1 MFARYPED
9 KKDENG
15 VKFWSGTKRAPKP
28 LVFDLGDETC
38 LNYVIAAANL
48 RAFNF
53 GLAPSTDRKEFVRL
67 LPSVVVPEFVVS
79 TQVKIAANDEE
90 LKKMQAEMALADDHD
105 ETVRKLVATLPD
117 RAGTLASL
125 TITPVEFEKDDDTNF
140 HMDFITAQATAQ
152 STRRIR
158 GYVDALEVCVCVC
171 VCVCA
176 TRTRRLLCCWCWG
189 RLAGLG
195 WRGCHSRTWG
205 GHSSQL
211 RRNSTC
217 GSRNGSRRDKW

>member
-1 MFARYPED
+1 MCVFARYPED

-140 HMDFITAQATAQ
+140 HMDFITACSNLRARNYSIKEESKHQTKFIAGKIIPAIATTTAMV
-152 STRRIR
+152 T
-158 GYVDALEVCVCVC
+158 GLVCLELFK
-171 VCVCA
+171 
-176 TRTRRLLCCWCWG
+176 TL
-189 RLAGLG
+189 
-195 WRGCHSRTWG
+195 
-205 GHSSQL
+205 
-211 RRNSTC
+211 
-217 GSRNGSRRDKW
+217 